1 MSEDT
6 MSGGH
11 TDVGAYSLGLL
22 EQQDRE
28 AFEEHLAE
36 CPACAAELDELAP
49 MADLLR
55 GIEPVETPDEPP
67 AETAVTDL
75 IRRRAARQ
83 RRRARGQVTL
93 AAAAGIV
100 VLAAGIGVG
109 IATAPNRGTPSALTV
124 TGQQHSAVDPV
135 THVAGTVS
143 LVAKAWGTQ
152 ITLDLSR
159 IRGPLT
165 CDLVA
170 VSRTGETQVAL
181 SWKVTAAGD
190 GVPGHPAHLIIA
202 GGTSI
207 PRKDLTRIDVNVVAG
222 RTLLSIPV

>member
-1 MSEDT
+1 MSDA
-6 MSGGH
+6 H

-28 AFEEHLAE
+28 AFEEHLAG
-36 CPACAAELDELAP
+36 CPACAAELAELAP

-55 GIEPVETPDEPP
+55 GIEPADAADSPP
-67 AETAVTDL
+67 AETPVTDL

-83 RRRARGQVTL
+83 RHRARWQVAL

-100 VLAAGIGVG
+100 LLAAGIGVG
-109 IATAPNRGTPSALTV
+109 LAASNQGTPSALTV

-135 THVAGTVS
+135 THVAGTVG
-143 LVAKAWGTQ
+143 LVAKTWGTQ

-170 VSRTGETQVAL
+170 VSRAGITQVAL
-181 SWKVTAAGD
+181 SWKVPAAGD

-207 PRKDLTRIDVNVVAG
+207 PRKDLTRIDVNVVQG
-222 RTLLSIPV
+222 GTLLSIPV